1 MFFSFHFCCF
11 CRFHSVIGS
20 DCKCMNVFY
29 DGSCCIIAMH
39 KMKWSKCW
47 WTNDRTRHTTTISKM
62 QQENE
67 KKKKLF
73 QSQFCWSSSF
83 TICLLAVFYFIQSS
97 FKCALA
103 RALNSM
109 SMHRKF
115 VFDSKRTTEH
125 VITGVF
131 HICRYTHTIVNHRFV
146 FALALS
152 SVNFSFSFYFC
163 SSLHS
168 LRCYC
173 KRHHP
178 YVQIIS
184 RLENK

>member
-1 MFFSFHFCCF
+1 MGPAVSLL
-11 CRFHSVIGS
+11 
-20 DCKCMNVFY
+20 
-29 DGSCCIIAMH
+29 CI
-39 KMKWSKCW
+39 KW
-47 WTNDRTRHTTTISKM
+47 NDRNAGEQTTAQDTPQRLVKCSKKM
-62 QQENE
+62 
-67 KKKKLF
+67 KKKKNYF
-73 QSQFCWSSSF
+73 KVNFAGR
-83 TICLLAVFYFIQSS
+83 LLSPFAFLPVFYFIQSS